1 MLPNHLWQEDDATV
15 VHPPFDPIGAE
26 STGMDPLSAEALYA
40 FKRSM
45 MLHRRLLASVLGGE
59 ETLHPA
65 QAGCVRALAYHD
77 GLGQSELADALHV
90 SRPTV
95 TTMLQRMEAT
105 GTIERRPDEADSRI
119 TRVYLTEEGRR
130 LADRMHAAFGEI
142 ASMSVGRLS
151 DDDRREFVRILEAL
165 NTHVTDAL
173 TERGVSTF
181 VHPHGHGGA
190 DAR

>member
-1 MLPNHLWQEDDATV
+1 MA
-15 VHPPFDPIGAE
+15 HPPFDLTGADAA
-26 STGMDPLSAEALYA
+26 GMDPLSAEALHA

-45 MLHRRLLASVLGGE
+45 MLHRRLLATVLGGE
-59 ETLHPA
+59 EALHPA

-77 GLGQSELADALHV
+77 GLGQSELADVLHV

-95 TTMLQRMEAT
+95 TTMLQRMEAA

-119 TRVYLTEEGRR
+119 TRVYLTNEGRR
-130 LADRMHAAFGEI
+130 LADRMHAAFGQI

-151 DDDRREFVRILEAL
+151 EEDRRAFVRILETL

-173 TERGVSTF
+173 AERGISTF
-181 VHPHGHGGA
+181 VHPHGHGGT
-190 DAR
+190 DDR